1 MAHFSSKSKEIL
13 STCDNRLQDICNTL
27 IEWFDFSVISGHR
40 GEEEQNKIFADGY
53 SQVKYPDSKHNA
65 EPSLAVDLTPYPVD
79 WEDREAFT
87 YLAGWFM
94 GVARMKGYKVR
105 WGGDWNGTDGNR
117 GGDSL
122 KDNSFDDLGHFELM
136 D

>member
-1 MAHFSSKSKEIL
+1 MAYFSNKSKEIL
-13 STCDNRLQDICNTL
+13 STCDTRLQDICNTL
-27 IEWFDFSVISGHR
+27 IQWFDFSVISGHR
-40 GEEEQNKIFADGY
+40 GEEEQNKIYSDGFT
-53 SQVKYPDSKHNA
+53 QVKYPDSKHNA
-65 EPSLAVDLTPYPVD
+65 EPSLAVDITPYPVD

-105 WGGDWNGTDGNR
+105 WGGDWNGTDSNRNGN
-117 GGDSL
+117 SL

>member
-1 MAHFSSKSKEIL
+1 M
-13 STCDNRLQDICNTL
+13 
-27 IEWFDFSVISGHR
+27 
-40 GEEEQNKIFADGY
+40 
-53 SQVKYPDSKHNA
+53 KYPDSKHNA

-79 WEDREAFT
+79 WNDREAFT

-94 GVARMKGYKVR
+94 AVARMKGYKVR

-117 GGDSL
+117 GGRSL